1 MTVRILVTGHGFV
14 AHNFAA
20 WLARF
25 GERYSCGLV
34 SLRAPDWK
42 NADWRGYD
50 AVLHTAGIA
59 HVSLDPRMES
69 EYMRV
74 NRDLTLEA
82 ARKARDAGMKQFLF
96 MSSAIVYGDSSP
108 LGQDKLITA
117 GTEPHPSNFYGRSK
131 LEAEQGLAAF
141 AAPDFSVAVVRA
153 PMIYGPGCKGNFPLL
168 AKCARTLP
176 VFPLVQNARSM
187 IYINSLC
194 EFLRLLIENRD
205 RGTFWPQNAEYVN
218 TSDLVRQLAQAQ
230 GKKLRL
236 TRLFNPALKILR
248 RFTPLV
254 DKAFGSM
261 RFDMAMSGYRQDY
274 RVVDFE
280 QSLRDTIASP
290 AAEQRSDPV

>member
-1 MTVRILVTGHGFV
+1 MTVRVLVTGHGFV
-14 AHNFAA
+14 ARSFAT

-25 GERYSCGLV
+25 GERYSCEFV
-34 SLRAPDWK
+34 SLRAPNWE
-42 NADWRGYD
+42 NADWRCYD

-82 ARKARDAGMKQFLF
+82 ARKARDAGVKQFLF
-96 MSSAIVYGDSSP
+96 MSSAIVYGNSSP

-131 LEAEQGLAAF
+131 LEAEQGLAAL
-141 AAPDFSVAVVRA
+141 AVPNFSVAVVRA

-168 AKCARTLP
+168 AKCARKLP

-205 RGTFWPQNAEYVN
+205 SGTFWPQNAEYVN
-218 TSDLVRQLAQAQ
+218 TSALVRQLAQAQ
-230 GKKLRL
+230 GKKLHL

-261 RFDMAMSGYRQDY
+261 RYDMTMSEYRSNY
-274 RVVDFE
+274 RVATPE
-280 QSLRDTIASP
+280 QSLQETI
-290 AAEQRSDPV
+290 EKE

>member
-14 AHNFAA
+14 ARGFAA

-25 GERYSCGLV
+25 GERYSCDLV
-34 SLRAPDWK
+34 SLRDEK
-42 NADWRGYD
+42 WRESNWHGYD

-59 HVSLDPRMES
+59 HVSLDPRMER

-82 ARKARDAGMKQFLF
+82 ARKARDAGVKQFLF

-131 LEAEQGLAAF
+131 LEAEQDLAAL

-176 VFPLVQNARSM
+176 VFPFVQNARSM
-187 IYINSLC
+187 IYINNLC

-205 RGTFWPQNAEYVN
+205 GGTFWPQNAEYVN
-218 TSDLVRQLAQAQ
+218 TSDLVLQLARAQ

-236 TRLFNPALKILR
+236 TRVFNPALKILR
-248 RFTPLV
+248 SFTPLV

-261 RFDMAMSGYRQDY
+261 RYDMAMSGYRENY
-274 RVVDFE
+274 HTATLE
-280 QSLRDTIASP
+280 QSLQETIKK
-290 AAEQRSDPV
+290 E